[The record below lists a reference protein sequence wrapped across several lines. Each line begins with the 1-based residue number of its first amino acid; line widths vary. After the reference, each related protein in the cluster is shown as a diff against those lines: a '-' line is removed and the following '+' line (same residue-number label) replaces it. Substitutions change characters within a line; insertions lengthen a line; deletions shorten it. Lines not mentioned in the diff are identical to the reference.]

1 MINQSPVAPGTH
13 LNNPTGAPVPMASSN
28 SYLIQKPSIAIAN
41 AGTNQ
46 ASMVQKSVIV
56 KSDTSKMIGNVRP
69 PQPQLPNTP
78 VSLADQ
84 EEIVSA
90 GILLADL
97 EEFKNEEDP
106 EVSQIEANKSDEE
119 VISRNVR

>member
-1 MINQSPVAPGTH
+1 M
-13 LNNPTGAPVPMASSN
+13 
-28 SYLIQKPSIAIAN
+28 
-41 AGTNQ
+41 
-46 ASMVQKSVIV
+46 
-56 KSDTSKMIGNVRP
+56 
-69 PQPQLPNTP
+69 
-78 VSLADQ
+78 SLAEQ